1 MPRKFSG
8 KPFVT
13 VDAETD
19 PFHACHKPNYPNER
33 DPACP
38 VCHGEGRIPK
48 PFIWGVYDGRT
59 EDYEEFA
66 TGAEV
71 VEYLSDWRG
80 IAFAHNGGKFDWHFL
95 REFVNSDDP
104 VMVISGR
111 LAKFKIGLCEMRDS
125 MNILVNPL
133 RAFAKDEIDYSKLEP
148 DVRHLHMD
156 EIKRYLRS
164 DCVNLWNTIQAY
176 FDKYGRTLTQA
187 GASMKFW
194 KKHYEVPW
202 IPQTMQQATRYRDY
216 YYGGRVECF
225 ESGYSRHRF
234 KVVDKNSAYPDAMC
248 SQHPIAPD
256 AEPEQ
261 HLPPAGQ
268 LGPCLIKVE
277 GIAKGCFPWR
287 VQDERGD
294 YTGQLLFPHDEH
306 TIREYAITG
315 WELEAALELDAFK
328 IFRVLECR
336 RFAQTVNFKDYVHH
350 HFAERLAAQE
360 RNDNMGDTFGK
371 LFMNGL
377 YGGFAIDPAKFAEYV
392 IASDESIAAWCC
404 PGCENARCKC
414 RGEPNEDPYLR
425 IESWHGRHL
434 LSRPLPEWKQ
444 KYRNVATAASITG
457 FVRAG
462 LLRAISKCA
471 GVMYC
476 DTDSIVAR
484 EVAGLKLG
492 KGLGE
497 WKLEMLCD
505 ESAIAGKKLYAFRS
519 AEEFGKFK
527 AGDYKTASKG
537 VKLGP
542 ADIIRVSRGEEVEY
556 TPAVPTF
563 SLHKGPEFISRRI
576 RMTQKKVA
584 PDAVFA

>member
-19 PFHACHKPNYPNER
+19 PFHACQNPRAPTER
-33 DPACP
+33 DPDCP
-38 VCHGEGRIPK
+38 VCHGKGRIPK

-59 EDYEEFA
+59 E
-66 TGAEV
+66 
-71 VEYLSDWRG
+71 EYLEFDTGKEVCEYLQDWRG

-104 VMVISGR
+104 VMVIAGR
-111 LAKFKIGLCEMRDS
+111 LAKFKIGMCEMRDS

-133 RAFAKDEIDYSKLEP
+133 RAFAKDEIDYRKLEP

-164 DCVNLWNTIQAY
+164 DCINLWNTIQAY

-194 KKHYEVPW
+194 KKHYEVPF
-202 IPQTMQQATRYRDY
+202 IPQTMSQATRYRDY

-225 ESGYSRHRF
+225 QAGYSKRDV
-234 KVVDKNSAYPDAMC
+234 KMVDRNSAYPDAMC
-248 SQHPIAPD
+248 DQHPIAPD
-256 AEPEQ
+256 AEPED
-261 HLPPAGQ
+261 HLPPAGK
-268 LGPCLIKVE
+268 LGPCMIKVE

-287 VQDERGD
+287 VMDEHGD
-294 YTGQLLFPHDEH
+294 YTGQLLFPHDER
-306 TIREYAITG
+306 TIREYHITG

-328 IFRVLECR
+328 IFRVIECR
-336 RFAQTVNFKDYVHH
+336 RFAQTVSFKEYVLH
-350 HFAERLAAQE
+350 HFGERRAAQLIG
-360 RNDNMGDTFGK
+360 DKAGDTFGK

-392 IASDESIAAWCC
+392 IASDESISRWCTLDD
-404 PGCENARCKC
+404 
-414 RGEPNEDPYLR
+414 DPYVR

-434 LSRPLPEWKQ
+434 LSRPLPEWKH

-457 FVRAG
+457 KVRAE
-462 LLRAISKCA
+462 LFRAMHRCS

-476 DTDSIVAR
+476 DTDSIVASD
-484 EVAGLKLG
+484 VGDLKLG
-492 KGLGE
+492 NELGQ
-497 WKLEMLCD
+497 WKMEMLID
-505 ESAIAGKKLYAFRS
+505 EVAIAGKKLYALRA
-519 AEEFGKFK
+519 AEDFGKFK
-527 AGDYKTASKG
+527 AGEYKTASKG
-537 VKLGP
+537 VRLSA
-542 ADIIRVSRGEEVEY
+542 ADIIRVARGETVSY
-556 TPAVPTF
+556 VPDVPTF
-563 SLHKGPEFISRRI
+563 TLHKEPEFVPREI
-576 RMTQKKVA
+576 RMTHKPLV
-584 PDAVFA
+584 PDASYA